1 MRKEK
6 VKPDNEELRHI
17 TVARDGR
24 RKKYRIRVR
33 RKFDSSFSDIYTAI
47 LVRDFEART

>member
-1 MRKEK
+1 MKKKSESMRY
-6 VKPDNEELRHI
+6 I

-24 RKKYRIRVR
+24 TKKFRVR
-33 RKFDSSFSDIYTAI
+33 VRKFDFSFSDISTAI

>member
-6 VKPDNEELRHI
+6 VKPDNQELRYI

-24 RKKYRIRVR
+24 TKKYRIRV
-33 RKFDSSFSDIYTAI
+33 RKFDSSFSDIYTAKMI
-47 LVRDFEART
+47 RDFEARK